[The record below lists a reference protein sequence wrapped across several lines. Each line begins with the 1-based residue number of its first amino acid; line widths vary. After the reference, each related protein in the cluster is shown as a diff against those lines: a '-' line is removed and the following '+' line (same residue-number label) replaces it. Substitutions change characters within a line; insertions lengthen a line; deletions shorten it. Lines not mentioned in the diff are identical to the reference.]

1 MQEILIRPAPLH
13 TFQDLLPTK
22 RILGLSAAAEEARDL
37 TRGRVVWNV
46 NATAQGGGV
55 AEMLQTLLAFVRGV
69 HVDTRWLVLTGGP
82 EFFRVTKRVH
92 NMLHGAPGDGGP
104 LAAAEVEVLRAALAP
119 DVEELS
125 GLVSAGDVVILH
137 DPQTAGLVQP
147 MVACGARVVWR
158 CHVGRDTSNAV
169 TDAAW
174 AFLRPLIEPAD
185 AFVFSRAGYAPA
197 WCPAGA
203 LRVIPPSID
212 PLSAKNCQLS
222 EREVRSSLARA
233 QLVSGEVDDSAL
245 GFARR
250 EGGAGV
256 VRSHTELLVDG
267 PPVPEGARLVVQVSR
282 WDRLKDMSGVLE
294 GFVGALPTLPP
305 DVHLMLVGP
314 DVAGV
319 TDDPEGAATLARCRA
334 QWAGLP
340 PDQQQRVHLVCLP
353 MDDVDENAHLVNA
366 LQRRASVVVQKSLQ
380 EGFGLTVTEAMWKAR
395 PVVASAVG
403 GICDQIV
410 DGTNGLLLHDPTDLQ
425 GLGDAVRRVLEDP
438 DVAARLGQ
446 AAHETVHE
454 HFLGD
459 VHLEAYVDLLK
470 WLSR

>member
-1 MQEILIRPAPLH
+1 MQEILIEPVPMDR
-13 TFQDLLPTK
+13 FKDLLSTA
-22 RILGLSAAAEEARDL
+22 RILRLSAAAEEARDL

-46 NATAQGGGV
+46 NATARGGGV
-55 AEMLQTLLAFVRGV
+55 AEMLQTLLSFVRGV

-92 NMLHGAPGDGGP
+92 NMLHGEPGDGGP
-104 LAAAEVEVLRAALAP
+104 LAANEVEVLRTALAA
-119 DVEELS
+119 DAAELT

-137 DPQTAGLVQP
+137 DPQTAGLVEP
-147 MVACGARVVWR
+147 MVACGAHVVWR
-158 CHVGRDTSNAV
+158 CHVGRDTTNAA

-174 AFLRPLIEPAD
+174 AFLRPLITTAD
-185 AFVFSRAGYAPA
+185 AFVFSRAGYAPT
-197 WCPAGA
+197 WCRGDR

-212 PLSAKNCQLS
+212 PFSAKNCRLTDL
-222 EREVRSSLARA
+222 EVQSSLSRA
-233 QLVSGEVDDSAL
+233 QLVDAEMDATAL

-250 EGGAGV
+250 EGGTGV
-256 VRSHTELLVDG
+256 VRSHTGLLVEG
-267 PPVPEGARLVVQVSR
+267 PRVPERARLVVQVSR

-294 GFVGALPTLPP
+294 GFVGAMATLPG

-319 TDDPEGAATLARCRA
+319 SDDPEGAATLARCRA

-340 PDQQQRVHLVCLP
+340 PEQQERVHLVCLP

-366 LQRRASVVVQKSLQ
+366 VQRRASVVVQKSLQ
-380 EGFGLTVTEAMWKAR
+380 EGFGLTVAEAMWKQR

-403 GICDQIV
+403 GICDQID
-410 DGTNGLLLHDPTDLQ
+410 DGATGLLLHDATDLK
-425 GLGDAVRRVLEDP
+425 GLGDLLRRVLEDP
-438 DVAARLGQ
+438 ALAGRLGQ
-446 AAHETVHE
+446 RAHDSVHE

-459 VHLEAYVDLLK
+459 LHLEAHVDLLR
-470 WLSR
+470 WLLR